1 MKKNFIFAA
10 LVAIAAFSS
19 NAQNDVA
26 TRPAESWP
34 VESWPGAE
42 VASWPT
48 QSWPV
53 TEAAARPTESWPVE
67 SWPVA

>member
-26 TRPAESWP
+26 TRP
-34 VESWPGAE
+34 
-42 VASWPT
+42 
-48 QSWPV
+48 
-53 TEAAARPTESWPVE
+53 TESWPVE

>member
-10 LVAIAAFSS
+10 LVAIAAFAS

-26 TRPAESWP
+26 TRPT
-34 VESWPGAE
+34 ESWPGAE

-48 QSWPV
+48 QSWPI
-53 TEAAARPTESWPVE
+53 TEATVRPAESWPVE